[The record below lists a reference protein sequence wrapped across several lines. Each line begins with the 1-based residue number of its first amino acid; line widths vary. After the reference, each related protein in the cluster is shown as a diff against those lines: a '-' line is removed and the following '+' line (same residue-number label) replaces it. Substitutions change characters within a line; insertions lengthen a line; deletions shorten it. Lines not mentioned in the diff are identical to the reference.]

1 MAHFVGIYSG
11 IPDPD
16 LDALS
21 DLYVDAAGNGRVGL
35 WGYIDTSTGKACDLR
50 VVSGSGRVAAA
61 GKLGGAVMAFS
72 LAGVSDGAQIQA
84 FSGAR
89 PFTAPLTVRRGE
101 GGSLADQNAT
111 RLASGDPLHVAQ
123 IDGRP
128 VRTIPLTRGF
138 GGYQVIHQLAEVNG
152 LAVHIT
158 GGLLSLQGAKNTAES
173 SGASAHF
180 TIDREGNIAQYV
192 ALTLMANAQ
201 GPGNRNYISVE
212 MVGQG
217 TNDGA
222 CQLMSTKQIATLSK
236 LWEFV
241 YVNYPNPPWSLA
253 TVYGGDKSALTS
265 PTVGRVSR
273 AMAEELVSLGRAP
286 ASAAT
291 VNECIASRGL
301 SCHFWLDM
309 AKKPC
314 PGVGIMGQLP
324 QVLGYD
330 EVRVAGDEKLRIPA

>member
-11 IPDPD
+11 IPNPD

-21 DLYVDAAGNGRVGL
+21 ELYVDAAGNGRVGL
-35 WGYIDTSTGKACDLR
+35 WGYIDTARGKACEVR
-50 VVSGSGRVAAA
+50 VVGGKGTVSPG
-61 GKLGGAVMAFS
+61 GKLGDRVLTFA
-72 LAGVSDGAQIQA
+72 LAGMGDGAQIQA

-89 PFTAPLTVRRGE
+89 PFTAPLTCRRSE
-101 GGSLADQNAT
+101 GGSLADQNLS
-111 RLASGDPLHVAQ
+111 RLASGDPAHVAY

-128 VRTIPLTRGF
+128 VKTLALTKGF
-138 GGYQVIHQLAEVNG
+138 GGFKTINQLAEVNG

-158 GGLLSLQGAKNTAES
+158 GGLLSLQGAKVTAES

-201 GPGNRNYISVE
+201 GPGNKNYLSVE
-212 MVGQG
+212 MVGVG
-217 TNDGA
+217 TNTGA
-222 CQLMSTKQIATLSK
+222 CQLMSSKQLATLAK

-241 YVNYPNPPWSLA
+241 YVHFPNPPWRLS
-253 TVYGGDKSALTS
+253 TVFGGDKSALTS
-265 PTVGRVSR
+265 PLVGRVSK
-273 AMAEELVSLGRAP
+273 AMAEELVAQGAALAA
-286 ASAAT
+286 ASS

-309 AKKPC
+309 ARKPC

-330 EVRVAGDEKLRIPA
+330 EVRVKGDEALRIAA